1 MTSSNEAKKRIAPSP
16 YEWGRREGT
25 APSYPIPLKEPGKPG
40 QRPRGVAETAA
51 QEAATLEGKLVG
63 LRELGAHGLIS
74 PATLARLEEQGARD
88 LVALRE
94 ASSGAA
100 IDHTMG
106 AKMERTERVALYEA
120 AGCDPTTAGMLADGR
135 NPRTDSELSARIDV
149 IEGRQLRA
157 DYERGIRLGFS
168 EAGAIEY
175 ARGRSSTTPSQVR
188 RLMEAAGGSDVGLSD
203 EEAELEQIEK
213 RLAESFAREDGMSD
227 AAARIAARGR
237 E

>member
-1 MTSSNEAKKRIAPSP
+1 MTLSP
-16 YEWGRREGT
+16 YEQGRRDGT
-25 APSYPIPLKEPGKPG
+25 QPSFPLKLKEPGEPG
-40 QRPRGVAETAA
+40 QRPSQAVK
-51 QEAATLEGKLVG
+51 EAAALEGKLVE

-74 PATLARLEEQGARD
+74 PATLVRLEEQGARE
-88 LVALRE
+88 LVELRE
-94 ASSGAA
+94 ASAA
-100 IDHTMG
+100 PSQVDQTMG
-106 AKMERTERVALYEA
+106 APMERTELVALYEA

-157 DYERGIRLGFS
+157 DYERGLRLGFS
-168 EAGAIEY
+168 EAGALEY
-175 ARGRSSTTPSQVR
+175 ARGRSTTTPSQVR
-188 RLMEAAGGSDVGLSD
+188 KLMEAAGGSDVGLSD
-203 EEAELEQIEK
+203 EQAELDQIEK